1 MYVWLCMM
9 VAGNTL
15 GDEGMVALAP
25 ALSKLVVLTS
35 LSLDSTWLAMRLW
48 VHWRVVAL
56 GCVWACE
63 GGHGVL
69 CDNVVELV
77 VVHDGCRQRAW

>member
-56 GCVWACE
+56 G
-63 GGHGVL
+63 
-69 CDNVVELV
+69 
-77 VVHDGCRQRAW
+77 

>member
-25 ALSKLVVLTS
+25 ALSKLVALTS
-35 LSLDSTWLAMRLW
+35 LDLSGTWLAMRLW
-48 VHWRVVAL
+48 MP
-56 GCVWACE
+56 G
-63 GGHGVL
+63 
-69 CDNVVELV
+69 
-77 VVHDGCRQRAW
+77 